1 MAKSKTEQKTEK
13 PLWLKYTE
21 EEVKA
26 IIHKLSNQGLTAEKI
41 GLYLRD
47 QYGIPTIKLY
57 GIKIKDV
64 LEEITK
70 RARAANTANIY
81 SIWSDIEK
89 PGKTNIPE
97 NSLDVI
103 FLINILWHFSNFDN
117 ALNEAKRLLKKK
129 ARILIVD
136 WKKSGLP
143 IGPKEKDIIDFN
155 KITRWALNN
164 NFAVQEHFEISD
176 YNQGLVLYRNE

>member
-1 MAKSKTEQKTEK
+1 MIMYHSG
-13 PLWLKYTE
+13 
-21 EEVKA
+21 
-26 IIHKLSNQGLTAEKI
+26 NQLIDPKILFEKI
-41 GLYLRD
+41 HLQKNMHAADFGCGRTGHLVFPASKIIGD
-47 QYGIPTIKLY
+47 QGIIY
-57 GIKIKDV
+57 AVDIIKDV